1 MEDRLE
7 TTYDVIVVGTGVT
20 EAVAAAAL
28 ARSGKK
34 VLHIDSL
41 PYYGEV
47 YCSVSS
53 VLCSPHAITTNMPAR
68 PSISFSPLTL
78 SVFLSAALLDTLSA
92 RVPQLAVQAKLRW

>member
-1 MEDRLE
+1 MCVCVYFFFLKALSATSMEDRLE

-20 EAVAAAAL
+20 EAVVAAAL

-47 YCSVSS
+47 YCSVLLFCVHHMRSHQTCQPGP
-53 VLCSPHAITTNMPAR
+53 VFP
-68 PSISFSPLTL
+68 SPL
-78 SVFLSAALLDTLSA
+78 
-92 RVPQLAVQAKLRW
+92 

>member
-53 VLCSPHAITTNMPAR
+53 VLRSPHAITPNMPAR

-92 RVPQLAVQAKLRW
+92 RVPQLAVQA